1 LVDNPIL
8 HARTKHVEIQYH
20 FIREKSQS
28 GEVTVSY
35 VPTTHQQADILTK
48 PLEKTHYETL
58 RSDIGVK
65 QLPPNTLSA
74 T

>member
-1 LVDNPIL
+1 
-8 HARTKHVEIQYH
+8 
-20 FIREKSQS
+20 
-28 GEVTVSY
+28 

-58 RSDIGVK
+58 RADIGVK